1 MTFRGGNSITLIL
14 SHLERRPPMP
24 ELKELLIICP
34 LVFLAGVVDSI
45 AGGGG
50 LISLPAYLLAGLPP
64 YQAIATNKLSATMG
78 TSASTLR
85 YLKNGYVDWQA
96 ALPCMVMAILG
107 ANLGARL
114 ILLIPQQYIRYLLL
128 ATLPVVAVVVLRRKP
143 APAGEAPQSTMS
155 RSRQLILAAVL
166 SLVIG
171 VYDGLYGPGTGTFLL
186 MLYTGLCKM
195 SLERASGTVKLVN
208 LSSNATSLILFWTKG
223 QVLVILG
230 LISGGFCLL
239 GHVVGSGMM
248 MKNGSKIV
256 RPVIIAVLV
265 LLFIK
270 VISDMVAG

>member
-1 MTFRGGNSITLIL
+1 MPGAVKVRKKTTPMLTL
-14 SHLERRPPMP
+14 
-24 ELKELLIICP
+24 KTLLIICP
-34 LVFLAGVVDSI
+34 LVFLAGFVDAI

-64 YQAIATNKLSATMG
+64 YQAIATNKMSATMG
-78 TSASTLR
+78 TSASTAR

-96 ALPCMVMAILG
+96 AVPCMVMAILG

-114 ILLIPQQYIRYLLL
+114 ILLIPQQYIQYLLL
-128 ATLPVVAVVVLRRKP
+128 GTLPVVAIVVLRRKP
-143 APAGEAPQSTMS
+143 APSGEQTAGAMP
-155 RSRQLILAAVL
+155 RSRQLILAAAF

-208 LSSNATSLILFWTKG
+208 LSSNVTSFVLFLTKG
-223 QVLVILG
+223 QVLVTLG

-239 GHVVGSGMM
+239 GHVIGSGMM
-248 MKNGSKIV
+248 MKNGSRIV
-256 RPVIIAVLV
+256 RPVIIVVLV

>member
-1 MTFRGGNSITLIL
+1 MLTLKTL
-14 SHLERRPPMP
+14 S
-24 ELKELLIICP
+24 IICP
-34 LVFLAGVVDSI
+34 LVFLAGFVDAI

-64 YQAIATNKLSATMG
+64 YQAIATNKMSATMG
-78 TSASTLR
+78 TSASTAR

-96 ALPCMVMAILG
+96 AIPCMVMAILG

-114 ILLIPQQYIRYLLL
+114 ILLIPQQYIQYLLL
-128 ATLPVVAVVVLRRKP
+128 GTLPVVAIVVLRRKP
-143 APAGEAPQSTMS
+143 AASGEQTAGAMP
-155 RSRQLILAAVL
+155 RSRQLILAAAF

-208 LSSNATSLILFWTKG
+208 LSSNVTSFVLFLTKG
-223 QVLVILG
+223 QVLVTLG

-239 GHVVGSGMM
+239 GHVIGSGMM
-248 MKNGSKIV
+248 MKNGSRIV

>member
-1 MTFRGGNSITLIL
+1 MLTL
-14 SHLERRPPMP
+14 
-24 ELKELLIICP
+24 KTLLIICP
-34 LVFLAGVVDSI
+34 LVFLAGFVDAI

-64 YQAIATNKLSATMG
+64 HQAIATNKMSSTI
-78 TSASTLR
+78 ASTAR

-96 ALPCMVMAILG
+96 AVSCMVMAILG
-107 ANLGARL
+107 ANFGARL
-114 ILLIPQQYIRYLLL
+114 ILLIPQQYIQYLLL
-128 ATLPVVAVVVLRRKP
+128 GTLPVIAFVVLKRKP
-143 APAGEAPQSTMS
+143 IQSGEQPESTMS
-155 RSRQLILAAVL
+155 RSKQLILAAAF
-166 SLVIG
+166 SLIIG
-171 VYDGLYGPGTGTFLL
+171 LYDGLYGPGTGTFLL

-208 LSSNATSLILFWTKG
+208 LSSNITSFVLFLTTG
-223 QVLVILG
+223 QVLVTLG

-239 GHVVGSGMM
+239 GHVIGSGMM

-256 RPVIIAVLV
+256 RPVIITVLA

>member
-1 MTFRGGNSITLIL
+1 MLTL
-14 SHLERRPPMP
+14 
-24 ELKELLIICP
+24 KTLLIICP
-34 LVFLAGVVDSI
+34 LVFLAGFVDAI

-64 YQAIATNKLSATMG
+64 HQAIATNKLSATMG
-78 TSASTLR
+78 TCASTAR

-96 ALPCMVMAILG
+96 AIPCMAMAILG
-107 ANLGARL
+107 ANFGARL
-114 ILLIPQQYIRYLLL
+114 ILLIPQQYIQYLLL
-128 ATLPVVAVVVLRRKP
+128 GTLPVVAFVVLRRKP
-143 APAGEAPQSTMS
+143 APAGENPKSIMPRST
-155 RSRQLILAAVL
+155 QLILAAIL

-171 VYDGLYGPGTGTFLL
+171 MYDGLYGPGTGTFLL

-208 LSSNATSLILFWTKG
+208 LSSNATSLVLFLTKG
-223 QVLVILG
+223 QVLITLG

-239 GHVVGSGMM
+239 GHVIGSGMM

-256 RPVIIAVLV
+256 RPVIIVVLV

>member
-1 MTFRGGNSITLIL
+1 MLTL
-14 SHLERRPPMP
+14 
-24 ELKELLIICP
+24 KTLLIICP
-34 LVFLAGVVDSI
+34 LVFLAGFVDAI

-64 YQAIATNKLSATMG
+64 HQAIATNKLSATMG
-78 TSASTLR
+78 TCASTAR

-96 ALPCMVMAILG
+96 AIPCMAMAILG
-107 ANLGARL
+107 ANFGARL
-114 ILLIPQQYIRYLLL
+114 ILLIPQQYIQYLLL
-128 ATLPVVAVVVLRRKP
+128 GTLPVVAFVVLRRKP
-143 APAGEAPQSTMS
+143 APAG
-155 RSRQLILAAVL
+155 
-166 SLVIG
+166 
-171 VYDGLYGPGTGTFLL
+171 LL

-208 LSSNATSLILFWTKG
+208 LSSNATSLVLFLTKG
-223 QVLVILG
+223 QVLITLG

-239 GHVVGSGMM
+239 GHVIGSGMM

-256 RPVIIAVLV
+256 RPVIIVVLV